1 MSNSTTPIYE
11 GLLAPLSLGG
21 KTSPNRFVFAAHQ
34 TNFATHNRFEKRHAA
49 YYAARAAGG
58 VGLIVLE
65 GSVVDPSDRPY
76 EYTIFGFDE
85 QVVEGY
91 QLMADAVHQHGSL
104 VLAQLTHTGM
114 QGSSHVSQL
123 PLWSPSPVPE
133 VSSREMPK
141 EMEPHDIKTVL
152 DGFARTAKHVMQGG
166 LDGVEINAGQDSL
179 IRQFMSPLTNQRSDE
194 YGGDLDNRLR
204 FVREVIQ
211 VVRNQVG
218 GQGILGLRL
227 CGDEYAPWAGIK
239 PEDAV
244 EIAQLLASEGQ
255 LDFISVTSGSIYSGH
270 LTRPGL
276 YMLPGFALSL
286 AANIKTA
293 VDLPVFAQ
301 GSIVDP
307 HMAAQAV
314 TEQQADAVEMTRALI
329 ADPELPN
336 KVREGRLDDIRPGIL
351 SNQDNIMG
359 QVQNPRLSCVNN
371 PAAGYE
377 MDAEFAPLAQAPAP
391 QNVMV
396 VGGGAAGLEAARVAA
411 LRGHTVTLHEKS
423 DHLGG
428 ALRLAAQA
436 PGRERLALAV
446 DWLENQINKLGV
458 TIKTNSE
465 VTVEH
470 VKSEAPAAVIVAT
483 GGIPQSQGTVNF
495 DPKARVVNP
504 RQIYQR
510 DIPATPGKAVLLD
523 TIGDQVGMG
532 VAEWL
537 VERGWQVTVITGDM
551 FVGQRLTASMEL
563 TPWNQR
569 AAAKGIEF
577 KPQIDVQA
585 VHEGAVVGVDHFDR
599 QPQQIEDVDLVVDIT
614 HEIPNENLYFA
625 LKRAGQR
632 VFRAGDCVAPRY
644 MQQAILEG
652 YRVGREV

>member
-1 MSNSTTPIYE
+1 MSNSTAPIYE
-11 GLLAPLSLGG
+11 GLLAPLSLGA

-65 GSVVDPSDRPY
+65 GSIVHPSDRPY

-85 QVVEGY
+85 PVIEGY

-141 EMEPHDIKTVL
+141 EMETHDIKAVI
-152 DGFARTAKHVMQGG
+152 DGFARTAKHAMQGG

-179 IRQFMSPLTNQRSDE
+179 IRQFMSPLTNQRGDE

-218 GQGILGLRL
+218 GQGIVGVRL

-244 EIAQLLASEGQ
+244 EIAQALASEGQ
-255 LDFISVTSGSIYSGH
+255 LDFISVTSGSIYSGYM
-270 LTRPGL
+270 TRPGL
-276 YMLPGFALSL
+276 YMPPGFALQL
-286 AANIKTA
+286 AANIKAA
-293 VDLPVFAQ
+293 VNLPVFAQ
-301 GSIVDP
+301 GSIADP
-307 HMAAQAV
+307 PMAAQV
-314 TEQQADAVEMTRALI
+314 ITEQQADAVEMTRALI

-336 KVREGRLDDIRPGIL
+336 KLREGRLEDIRPGIL
-351 SNQDNIMG
+351 SNQDNIIG

-377 MDAEFAPLAQAPAP
+377 INPEFAPLARAPVP

-423 DHLGG
+423 DRLGG

-446 DWLENQINKLGV
+446 DWLETQVNKLKV

-465 VTVEH
+465 VTAEQ
-470 VKSEAPAAVIVAT
+470 VKLEAPNAVIVTT
-483 GGIPQSQGTVNF
+483 GAVPQSHGAVAF
-495 DPKARVVNP
+495 DPKAQVVNP
-504 RQIYQR
+504 RQVYQG
-510 DIPATPGKAVLLD
+510 DIPDSPGQAVLLD

-532 VAEWL
+532 VAEYL
-537 VERGWQVTVITGDM
+537 AERGWQVTVVTGDM

-569 AAAKGIEF
+569 AATKGIAF
-577 KPQIDVQA
+577 KPQLDVQA
-585 VHEGAVVGVDHFDR
+585 VEEKAVVALDHFDR
-599 QPQQIEDVDLVVDIT
+599 QPVRLEDVDLVVDVT
-614 HEIPNENLYFA
+614 HELPNEKLYFA
-625 LKRAGQR
+625 LKKAGQR

>member
-1 MSNSTTPIYE
+1 MSNSTAPIYE
-11 GLLAPLSLGG
+11 GLLAPLSLGP

-34 TNFATHNRFEKRHAA
+34 TNFAIHNRFEKRHAA

-85 QVVEGY
+85 RVVEGY
-91 QLMADAVHQHGSL
+91 QLMADAIHQHGSL
-104 VLAQLTHTGM
+104 VLAQLTHSGL

-141 EMEPHDIKTVL
+141 EMETHDIKTVI
-152 DGFARTAKHVMQGG
+152 DGFARTAKNAMQGG

-179 IRQFMSPLTNQRSDE
+179 IRQFMSPLTNQRGDE

-211 VVRNQVG
+211 VVRSQVG

-244 EIAQLLASEGQ
+244 EIAQVLASEGQ

-270 LTRPGL
+270 QTRPGL
-276 YMLPGFALSL
+276 YMPPGFALHL
-286 AANIKTA
+286 AANIKAA

-301 GSIVDP
+301 GSIADP
-307 HMAAQAV
+307 PMAAQAI
-314 TEQQADAVEMTRALI
+314 TEQQADGVEMTRALI

-336 KVREGRLDDIRPGIL
+336 KVRDGRLEDIRPGIL
-351 SNQDNIMG
+351 SNQDNIIG

-377 MDAEFAPLAQAPAP
+377 MDAEFAPLARAPVP
-391 QNVMV
+391 QDVMV

-436 PGRERLALAV
+436 PGRERLSLAV
-446 DWLENQINKLGV
+446 DWLEAQVRKLGV

-465 VTVEH
+465 VTSEQ
-470 VKSEAPAAVIVAT
+470 VKLEAPAAVIVTT
-483 GGIPQSQGTVNF
+483 GGIPQTQGAVDF

-504 RQIYQR
+504 RQVYQG
-510 DIPATPGKAVLLD
+510 DIPESTGKAVLLD

-537 VERGWQVTVITGDM
+537 AERGWQVTVVTGDM

-569 AAAKGIEF
+569 AAAKGIVF

-585 VHEGAVVGVDHFDR
+585 VAERAVVGVDHFDR
-599 QPQQIEDVDLVVDIT
+599 QPQQIEDVDLVVDVT
-614 HEIPNENLYFA
+614 HELPNESLYFA

>member
-1 MSNSTTPIYE
+1 
-11 GLLAPLSLGG
+11 LGG

-49 YYAARAAGG
+49 YYGARAAGG

-65 GSVVDPSDRPY
+65 GSAVHTSDRPY

-91 QLMADAVHQHGSL
+91 QLMAEAIHRHGSL
-104 VLAQLTHTGM
+104 VLAQLSHSGM

-141 EMEPHDIKTVL
+141 QMESHDIKAVV
-152 DGFARTAKHVMQGG
+152 DGFAVTAKHAMQGG

-179 IRQFMSPLTNQRSDE
+179 LRQFMSPLTNQRGDE

-211 VVRNQVG
+211 VVRNCVG
-218 GQGILGLRL
+218 GQGVVGLRL

-244 EIAQLLASEGQ
+244 EIAQALASEGQ
-255 LDFISVTSGSIYSGH
+255 LDFISITSGSIYSGH
-270 LTRPGL
+270 MTRPGL
-276 YMLPGFALSL
+276 YMPTGFALQL
-286 AANIKTA
+286 AANIKAA
-293 VDLPVFAQ
+293 VNLPVFAQ
-301 GSIVDP
+301 GSIADP
-307 HMAAQAV
+307 PMAAQAI

-329 ADPELPN
+329 ADPELPH
-336 KVREGRLDDIRPGIL
+336 KLREGRLDDIRPGIL
-351 SNQDNIMG
+351 SNHDNIIG

-377 MDAEFAPLAQAPAP
+377 LDAEFAPLAQAPVP
-391 QNVMV
+391 QTVIV

-411 LRGHTVTLHEKS
+411 LRGHTVTLYEKS

-428 ALRLAAQA
+428 TLRLAAQA
-436 PGRERLALAV
+436 PGRERLGLAV
-446 DWLENQINKLGV
+446 DWLETQVRKLGV
-458 TIKTNSE
+458 TIKTNTE
-465 VTVEH
+465 VTAEQM
-470 VKSEAPAAVIVAT
+470 KSEAPGAVILTT
-483 GGIPQSQGTVNF
+483 GGIPQQKAAVDFNPT
-495 DPKARVVNP
+495 ARVINP
-504 RQIYQR
+504 RQVYQG
-510 DIPATPGKAVLLD
+510 DIPDSPGKAVLLD
-523 TIGDQVGMG
+523 SIGDQVGMG

-537 VERGWQVTVITGDM
+537 AERGWQVTVVTGDM

-577 KPQIDVQA
+577 KPQLDVQA
-585 VHEGAVVGVDHFDR
+585 VEERAVVGVDHFDR
-599 QPQQIEDVDLVVDIT
+599 QPLRIEDIDLVVDIN
-614 HEIPNENLYFA
+614 HELPNENLYFA
-625 LKRAGQR
+625 LKKAGQR